1 MDVMQSMAVFRR
13 VAEAGSFSAVA
24 RETAMSQSSVSKHV
38 AALEE
43 RLGAKLLNR
52 STRQLNLTE
61 AGSEYY
67 HYCVRILNAFQEAEA
82 SVGKGKILPTGTLR
96 ISSTTPFGKVFVLP
110 ALNGFLEKYPDIS
123 IDYIMEDR
131 QIDLLKEGID
141 LAIRVGPLEDSSLI
155 ARKIGGSKRVVVA
168 SPQYLLQHGFPKTP
182 AELQK
187 HNCLLYSQLKSP
199 KEWIFHSEQHGDETV
214 QVDGRLR
221 VSSNE
226 AMVEAALNGIG
237 IACLCEWHVRDYIK
251 RGKLT
256 VLLQKYQ
263 LTPYD
268 IHVVYPERKFVPQ
281 KVKCFISHL
290 QRLVRQ
296 DQGSHHP

>member
-110 ALNGFLEKYPDIS
+110 ALNGFLEKYPDIN

-141 LAIRVGPLEDSSLI
+141 LAVRVGPLEDSSLI
-155 ARKIGGSKRVVVA
+155 ARKIGGGKRVVVA
-168 SPQYLLQHGFPKTP
+168 SPQYLLQYGFPKTP

-199 KEWIFHSEQHGDETV
+199 KEWFFHSAQHGDETV

-281 KVKCFISHL
+281 KVKCLIEHL
-290 QRLVRQ
+290 REHLKQF
-296 DQGSHHP
+296 DNIT